1 MPICRSCCFRHKL
14 SKMANPQTFPV
25 KVKGILKGTTET
37 EVYDSFRD
45 AGCPFENCRVVDTDG
60 YAHVNFST
68 LVEANKARDLLNA
81 NQIELKGQTLYCTGG
96 EDKFNPG
103 SFGSSAQPQTRR
115 SRFKGP
121 STQASDDSPRA
132 IVLTGM
138 QSISEAK
145 LLTDLQKL
153 DGRVLSVKKTPNGT
167 CFVNIHPSLSPREV
181 IETLKG
187 KAIEGVPLHATPY
200 FDKSS
205 NCAVYVSHIP
215 PDIQTDQDL
224 SAMLSKY
231 GQVVAALLTRESDG
245 RAHGTVQFSSP
256 IEMEKAVEAFQGDE
270 TMKVTRFKS
279 KKMRSADAMKDGEM
293 KLQEW
298 AQRTVHVQGVPIGT
312 TQAEIVELFTP
323 YQLDVCKVFPPRD
336 GHSTTSAKVTLKS
349 AQAAETA
356 IVEMSGQLIN
366 GGRLKVSKHKS
377 KTMGEPGAGDS
388 KTNGMG
394 MTGAGYGMP
403 QNAMLQMMTMM
414 KLMQTMSMQQ
424 WQQQQQQQQKQQL
437 QWMQQKQQQLQ
448 QQKQQ
453 QLQQHLQQQQQQGQP
468 IQQPSSM
475 RTQYTPAPYLQQQSH
490 QHTHVV
496 DYQHQQHQQPHHQQ
510 IHTMEYQQQQMA
522 GSGYGVSQHAMSHV
536 PSSTSPATEWS
547 HGSSSYAAIPGVAQ
561 GSTVRTPLSTPSFP
575 TYQQSTPDRQFAR
588 SSEPAP
594 TQPSTSGSTG
604 RRQRLGRGGSR
615 QTSDSPKHIS
625 NSQATSATQTAA
637 GISAVPVSKQTP
649 KQPTQVEVVNAAATA
664 TMDRKQVARQLLKK
678 LQNIQ
683 DKQKIGMTTQLM
695 HKFVKRIFPNQGVCA
710 DLLQDDSKLLIF
722 AQTFV
727 YNNASASS
735 V

>member
-336 GHSTTSAKVTLKS
+336 GHSTTSGMSPIVMSFKVPYSFLFCPTKKKEVARESKRVIKVAKDNVCFCNFRSWYELEWLCF
-349 AQAAETA
+349 AYL
-356 IVEMSGQLIN
+356 MSKFDTQW
-366 GGRLKVSKHKS
+366 REYKH
-377 KTMGEPGAGDS
+377 T
-388 KTNGMG
+388 TF
-394 MTGAGYGMP
+394 
-403 QNAMLQMMTMM
+403 L
-414 KLMQTMSMQQ
+414 
-424 WQQQQQQQQKQQL
+424 
-437 QWMQQKQQQLQ
+437 
-448 QQKQQ
+448 
-453 QLQQHLQQQQQQGQP
+453 
-468 IQQPSSM
+468 
-475 RTQYTPAPYLQQQSH
+475 
-490 QHTHVV
+490 
-496 DYQHQQHQQPHHQQ
+496 
-510 IHTMEYQQQQMA
+510 
-522 GSGYGVSQHAMSHV
+522 
-536 PSSTSPATEWS
+536 STSTQIQIYFSLEHDCCCCRLILLLCGEYNCS
-547 HGSSSYAAIPGVAQ
+547 Q
-561 GSTVRTPLSTPSFP
+561 GN
-575 TYQQSTPDRQFAR
+575 A
-588 SSEPAP
+588 EEC
-594 TQPSTSGSTG
+594 TSGRNRN
-604 RRQRLGRGGSR
+604 RRNEWAI
-615 QTSDSPKHIS
+615 D
-625 NSQATSATQTAA
+625 
-637 GISAVPVSKQTP
+637 
-649 KQPTQVEVVNAAATA
+649 
-664 TMDRKQVARQLLKK
+664 
-678 LQNIQ
+678 
-683 DKQKIGMTTQLM
+683 
-695 HKFVKRIFPNQGVCA
+695 
-710 DLLQDDSKLLIF
+710 
-722 AQTFV
+722 
-727 YNNASASS
+727 
-735 V
+735 